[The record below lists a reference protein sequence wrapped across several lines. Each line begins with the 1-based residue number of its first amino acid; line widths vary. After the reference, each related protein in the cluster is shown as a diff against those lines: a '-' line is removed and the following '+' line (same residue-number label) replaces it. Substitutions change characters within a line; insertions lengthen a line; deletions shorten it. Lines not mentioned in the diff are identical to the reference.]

1 MRKFII
7 LAATALVS
15 AVVGAYADKKY
26 NLGVKDRVDGFCGSL
41 AEKLSKKAEKSSETT
56 TDNESASTEAMA
68 SN

>member
-1 MRKFII
+1 MKKFII

-41 AEKLSKKAEKSSETT
+41 AEKLKKAEKPETT
-56 TDNESASTEAMA
+56 TDNNESASTEASA
-68 SN
+68 S